1 MYSGD
6 VHWVN
11 LETGTTEMTFACHN
25 SIVSSIRQSTD
36 GSLLLTSSL
45 YVRPLSALW
54 RLGDAPE
61 VIHSFQEDTEMDFG
75 QLGKE
80 RIIGTQMYTATVIL
94 RE

>member
-11 LETGTTEMTFACHN
+11 LESGTTEMTLACHN
-25 SIVSSIRQSTD
+25 SIVSSMRQSTD
-36 GSLLLTSSL
+36 GSLMLTSSL

-54 RLGDAPE
+54 RMGETAEIL
-61 VIHSFQEDTEMDFG
+61 HSFQEDTEMNFG

-80 RIIGTQMYTATVIL
+80 RIIGTQMYSACVS
-94 RE
+94 